1 MTVPFGDGIYRP
13 FVDGSWLEPEDRIAA
28 EVYNPA
34 NGEPVSK
41 VVIATLEDV
50 GRAAEAAARAFRH
63 WRHAAP
69 SERAALL
76 HRVAELLE
84 TRLEDVAR
92 LLTQEQGKPLVDS
105 RKELRTTVRL
115 LHLYAEE
122 AERIEGVYQQGSAGR
137 TVSIA
142 IREPVGPVA
151 AIGPSNY
158 PVELIAFKL
167 GPALAAGCTVVVKPP
182 EDTPL
187 SVLELIRCFADA
199 GTPPGVVNAV
209 TGGADVGEALVRH
222 PEIRKVAFTGSTA
235 VGKRIAAI
243 AGEELKPVTLE
254 LGGNSP
260 FIVFS
265 DADLELAVA
274 GAVRRSFSNAGQ
286 ICIAVNR
293 IFVERP
299 IFDDF
304 VEAFVHKARSL
315 VVANGLEVPDA
326 DMGPLVSRRARE
338 QVERHV
344 DDAGRRGARVV
355 AGGRALKG
363 GDYDRGWF
371 FAPTVLTN
379 VTENMLCMQEETFG
393 PVAPIRAFDKP
404 EEAFGWANATP
415 YGLAAYVY
423 TRDLGRAMTA
433 ARSIDAGGIGLNVND
448 VTELTMPFG
457 GYKASGF
464 GRELG
469 KYGLE
474 GYLQWKHVRVGIV
487 S

>member
-1 MTVPFGDGIYRP
+1 MAAPFDDGIYRP
-13 FVDGSWLEPEDRIAA
+13 FVDGSWLEPEGRAIV
-28 EVYNPA
+28 EVLNPA

-41 VVIATLEDV
+41 VLIATPEDA
-50 GRAAEAAARAFRH
+50 GRAAEAAARAFQH
-63 WRHAAP
+63 WRRSAP
-69 SERAALL
+69 AERAALL
-76 HRVAELLE
+76 HRAAEILQS
-84 TRLEDVAR
+84 RLEDVAR

-105 RKELRTTVRL
+105 RKELNTTVRL
-115 LHLYAEE
+115 LHFYAAE

-142 IREPVGPVA
+142 IREPIGPVA

-167 GPALAAGCTVVVKPP
+167 GPALAAGCTAVVKPP
-182 EDTPL
+182 EETPL
-187 SVLELIRCFADA
+187 SVLELIRCFVDA

-209 TGGADVGEALVRH
+209 TGGPDVGEALVRH
-222 PEIRKVAFTGSTA
+222 PDLRKVAFTGSTA
-235 VGKRIAAI
+235 VGKRIASI
-243 AGEELKPVTLE
+243 AGELLKPVTLE

-260 FIVFS
+260 FIVFA

-293 IFVERP
+293 IFVERS

-304 VEAFVHKARSL
+304 VEAFAHKTKSL

-338 QVERHV
+338 HVERHV
-344 DDAGRRGARVV
+344 EDARRRGARVV
-355 AGGRALKG
+355 TGGGALKG

-379 VTENMLCMQEETFG
+379 VTDDMLCMREETFG

-404 EEAFGWANATP
+404 EEAFAWANATP

-423 TRDLGRAMTA
+423 TRDVGRAMA
-433 ARSIDAGGIGLNVND
+433 AVRSIDAGGIGLNVND

-457 GYKASGF
+457 GYKDSGL

-474 GYLQWKHVRVGIV
+474 GYLEWKHVRVGVIC
-487 S
+487 